1 MALPSSGAITF
12 ANVNT
17 ELGAGSTTQRSLNDS
32 TTRALFGKAS
42 GQISMSDGHG
52 KSANFTFNQT
62 ITTDTAN
69 YNLRTAAV
77 AAGWDSVVPLVA
89 TVTINPG
96 VVVYANSTSAYAFDT
111 GVGFPG
117 GTTLALVNNGYI
129 IGMGGTGQGGFGSII
144 SSYTPPPGT
153 AGGPALCAQQA
164 ITVTN
169 NGTIGG
175 GGGGGGGGD
184 APNNSNKRGGA
195 GGGGRSG
202 RVKSSGGPGYNT
214 SNKGGQGTFAAGG
227 NGGNGVWT
235 AAGEG
240 DGGGGGG
247 SGGDW
252 GQTGNGGRAR
262 TGSEA
267 GMTYNGKTD
276 GRGYPGGAAVV
287 GNAFITW
294 NTTGT
299 RMGAVT

>member
-32 TTRALFGKAS
+32 TTRTLFGKTS

-52 KSANFTFNQT
+52 KSANFVFNQT

-69 YNLRTAAV
+69 YNLREAAV
-77 AAGWDSVVPLVA
+77 AAGWDSVTPLVA
-89 TVTINPG
+89 TITINPG

-111 GVGFPG
+111 GVAFPG

-129 IGMGGTGQGGFGSII
+129 IGMGGNGGDGESIHTT
-144 SSYTPPPGT
+144 STHGT
-153 AGGPALCAQQA
+153 DGGPALRAQQA

-175 GGGGGGGGD
+175 GGGGGDGSLSVYDLQYYPYNSGGG
-184 APNNSNKRGGA
+184 

-202 RVKSSGGPGYNT
+202 RVNSIGGSGG
-214 SNKGGQGTFAAGG
+214 SGGSAGTFSAGG
-227 NGGNGVWT
+227 NGGNG
-235 AAGEG
+235 
-240 DGGGGGG
+240 GGTGSGGGG
-247 SGGDW
+247 SGGNW
-252 GQTGNGGRAR
+252 GQTGSAGRAHP
-262 TGSEA
+262 A
-267 GMTYNGKTD
+267 GLPYNGTTD
-276 GRGYPGGAAVV
+276 GRGAAGGAAVV

-294 NTTGT
+294 NATGT
-299 RMGAVT
+299 RMGTVS

>member
-32 TTRALFGKAS
+32 TTRTLFGKTS

-52 KSANFTFNQT
+52 KSANFVFNQT

-69 YNLRTAAV
+69 YNLRKAAV
-77 AAGWDSVVPLVA
+77 AAGWNGMAPLVA
-89 TVTINPG
+89 TITINPG
-96 VVVYANSTSAYAFDT
+96 VVVYADSTSAYAFDT

-117 GTTLALVNNGYI
+117 GTKLALVNNGYI
-129 IGMGGTGQGGFGSII
+129 IGMGGNGEQGYGSLI
-144 SSYTPPPGT
+144 YPPLPPTPGT
-153 AGGPALCAQQA
+153 AGGPALCARQA

-184 APNNSNKRGGA
+184 DHGSRGKGGG

-202 RVKSSGGPGYNT
+202 RVNSIGGAPASG
-214 SNKGGQGTFAAGG
+214 SAGGATADSGSAGTFSAGG
-227 NGGNGVWT
+227 NGGKGVDP
-235 AAGEG
+235 GC
-240 DGGGGGG
+240 GGG
-247 SGGDW
+247 SGGNW
-252 GQTGNGGRAR
+252 GQAGRGGADDV
-262 TGSEA
+262 A
-267 GMTYNGKTD
+267 GIKYNGTTD
-276 GRGYPGGAAVV
+276 GGGYPGGAAVV

-294 NTTGT
+294 NATGT
-299 RMGAVT
+299 RMGTVS